1 MTDAPSEWDPN
12 SIVVVPG
19 LPNSLSRP
27 DGDDAV
33 YPGSTL
39 AFVKV
44 LRGDG
49 YPVRVATPDKI
60 REVSHHSAE
69 LWLPLAEFGLAVL
82 AGGAGNV
89 LADILMR
96 LMPPPRRSTT
106 AHIRWK
112 VQGKDGVAHDFSFD
126 GDGDAA
132 IEAARAFERSLGY
145 GEGDD

>member
-1 MTDAPSEWDPN
+1 MTDAMSEWDPN

-27 DGDDAV
+27 DGDHAV

-39 AFVKV
+39 TFVKA
-44 LRGDG
+44 LRILG
-49 YPVRVATPDKI
+49 YSVRVATPNNI

-89 LADILMR
+89 LADILTR
-96 LMPPPRRSTT
+96 LMPPPRRTTT

-112 VQGKDGVAHDFSFD
+112 VQGPDGVAHDFSFD
-126 GDGDAA
+126 GDGETAV
-132 IEAARAFERSLGY
+132 EAARAFEHSLGY
-145 GEGDD
+145 GDNDD

>member
-1 MTDAPSEWDPN
+1 MTDSLGDWDPN

-27 DGDDAV
+27 DGDHPI

-39 AFVKV
+39 SFVKV
-44 LRGDG
+44 LRGAG
-49 YPVRVATPDKI
+49 YPVRLATPDNI
-60 REVSHHSAE
+60 REVSHHSADI
-69 LWLPLAEFGLAVL
+69 WLPIAEFGVAVL

-89 LADILMR
+89 LADVLMR
-96 LMPPPRRSTT
+96 VLAPPRRTST

-112 VQGKDGVAHDFSFD
+112 VQGPDGVTHDFTFD

-132 IEAARAFERSLGY
+132 VEAARVFEDGLGFDN
-145 GEGDD
+145 GER